1 MKKVLFIGIIALAA
15 ISMMS
20 CGGKKQQGMG
30 QGIDSTDVAPAEL
43 PTLYGI
49 TASTSH
55 GDTLRL
61 ITDNGDTLT
70 IDIAAARENQKLF
83 GDIVEGDRMIVQ
95 TNVQK
100 TIADNVINQNMLLG
114 NWVMPDPIDGSS
126 EIGIS
131 IKEGGVAETI
141 EQTSI
146 SYRTWRIVNGQIEIV
161 SVREGGSQEEET
173 NLYNII
179 KLTAD
184 SLTYKDDEDT
194 FEFSRQKPH
203 EGYGVNIEL
212 EESSF
217 DKDFVM

>member
-1 MKKVLFIGIIALAA
+1 
-15 ISMMS
+15 
-20 CGGKKQQGMG
+20 
-30 QGIDSTDVAPAEL
+30 
-43 PTLYGI
+43 
-49 TASTSH
+49 
-55 GDTLRL
+55 
-61 ITDNGDTLT
+61 
-70 IDIAAARENQKLF
+70 
-83 GDIVEGDRMIVQ
+83 
-95 TNVQK
+95 
-100 TIADNVINQNMLLG
+100 MLLG

-131 IKEGGVAETI
+131 IKEGGIAETI

-146 SYRTWRIVNGQIEIV
+146 NYRTWRIVNGQIEIV

-173 NLYNII
+173 NMYDII

-203 EGYGVNIEL
+203 EGYGENIEL